1 MSDEQR
7 SKEFERIEENLLR
20 IKQIID
26 EPRDEK
32 DDALIQLGKILARTE
47 FALESVGRLKDE
59 A

>member
-7 SKEFERIEENLLR
+7 AKEFERIEENLLR

-26 EPRDEK
+26 EPRDKK
-32 DDALIQLGKILARTE
+32 DDALIKLGKILARTE
-47 FALESVGRLKDE
+47 FALESVERLKDE

>member
-1 MSDEQR
+1 MLDEQR

-26 EPRDEK
+26 EPRDKK

-47 FALESVGRLKDE
+47 FALESVERLKDE

>member
-26 EPRDEK
+26 EPRDKK

-47 FALESVGRLKDE
+47 FALESVERLKDK

>member
-26 EPRDEK
+26 EPRDKK

-47 FALESVGRLKDE
+47 FALESVERLKDE

>member
-26 EPRDEK
+26 EPRNKK

>member
-7 SKEFERIEENLLR
+7 SKEFEHIEENLLR
-20 IKQIID
+20 IKQIIN
-26 EPRDEK
+26 EPRDKK

>member
-26 EPRDEK
+26 EPRDKK

-47 FALESVGRLKDE
+47 FALERVGRLKDE

>member
-1 MSDEQR
+1 MSNEQR
-7 SKEFERIEENLLR
+7 AKEFERIEENLLR

-26 EPRDEK
+26 EPRNKK

>member
-26 EPRDEK
+26 EPRDKK

>member
-26 EPRDEK
+26 EPRDKK
-32 DDALIQLGKILARTE
+32 DDALRQLGKILARTE